1 MDMFG
6 NSGGIHA
13 AACLFLAYLRPYA
26 LRFSFGLSYEYNAI
40 KLSNVGFYERFIFIS
55 VMVILHHIVLFSLE
69 VFNISNV
76 LYTLNKT
83 LVTSIFTI
91 ILCLTFNILSS
102 RRQE

>member
-1 MDMFG
+1 
-6 NSGGIHA
+6 
-13 AACLFLAYLRPYA
+13 
-26 LRFSFGLSYEYNAI
+26 LSYEYNAI

-55 VMVILHHIVLFSLE
+55 VMVILHHIILFSLE